1 MLIVPVDYFHVF
13 KKSSELDVSIS
24 AKIISSL
31 KTFKD
36 LATSSLKLK
45 NLIKINVCNIGLNAK
60 LHCHG

>member
-1 MLIVPVDYFHVF
+1 MLIVPVNYLHAFL
-13 KKSSELDVSIS
+13 KSSKLDVSIS
-24 AKIISSL
+24 AEMISSL

-45 NLIKINVCNIGLNAK
+45 NLININVCNIRLNAK